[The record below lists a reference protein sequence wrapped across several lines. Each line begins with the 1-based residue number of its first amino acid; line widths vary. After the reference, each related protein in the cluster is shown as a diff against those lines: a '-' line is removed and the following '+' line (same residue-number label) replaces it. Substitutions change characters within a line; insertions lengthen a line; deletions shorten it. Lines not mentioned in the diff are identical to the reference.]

1 MADDTG
7 RQVAPPGAGPG
18 EEAEVLT
25 LWGRLRRL
33 IVGSPRDLGDPRLH
47 HRMALIPLLAWVG
60 LGADGLSSSCY
71 GPEEAFHA
79 LGGRTYL
86 ALVLAVATA
95 LTVAMIA
102 WSYGR
107 IITDF
112 PSGGGG
118 YTVATKLLGPKAG
131 LVSGCALLVDYV
143 LTITVS
149 IAAAGKAIFSFLPPE
164 WSPWMFPAQ
173 CSLLFVLVALNLRGV
188 RESVTVLAPVF
199 MLFLATHAVLVLGGV
214 GAHAGDIPQVLDGF
228 QRELS
233 ADFSTI
239 GIGGVLAAVL
249 YAYSLGGGTYT
260 GIEAVSNGV
269 PIMREPRVRTAHR
282 TMLYMALSLAITA
295 GGLLMCFLLWGVKED
310 PHRTMNAVLTGKIAT
325 EFGLGRWFIVVTLAT
340 EAAILFVA
348 AQAGFMDGPRTLAN
362 MALDSWVPHRFSALS
377 ERLTTQNGILL
388 MGAASAVALL
398 YTGGDVRTLVV
409 MYSINVFLTF
419 SLSMAS
425 MTKDAIRRRER
436 HGRAGRLALFGT
448 TLVACV
454 TILVVTIFEK
464 FGDGGWATLLTT
476 GAVVAFCLAV
486 HRHYAEVAAK
496 LRKTYAVLESPP
508 ADPTVAPPG
517 PLDPAAPTAAVLVAT
532 FGGLGVHTVLSLLKT
547 FPGQFKNIVFV
558 SVGVVDSGSFKGEG
572 SVEALGRQTEAALGK
587 YESLARGLGIPST
600 GRWALGTDAVAE
612 AEALCLE
619 VSRQFPKATFFAG
632 KAIFEKETW
641 VERLLHNRTAEALQ
655 RRLQWSGKTLV
666 ILPARAI

>member
-1 MADDTG
+1 MAEDSG
-7 RQVAPPGAGPG
+7 RQAAPPGAGPD
-18 EEAEVLT
+18 EDAEVPT

-86 ALVLAVATA
+86 ALVLALATA
-95 LTVAMIA
+95 CTVGLIA

-107 IITDF
+107 IISDF

-118 YTVATKLLGPKAG
+118 YSVASKVLGPRAG
-131 LVSGCALLVDYV
+131 LVSGAALLVDYV
-143 LTITVS
+143 LTVTVS
-149 IAAAGKAIFSFLPPE
+149 IAAAGRAIFSLLPPE
-164 WSPWMFPAQ
+164 WSPWMFPVQ
-173 CSLLFVLVALNLRGV
+173 CSLLILLTALNLRGV
-188 RESVTVLAPVF
+188 RESVTVLTPIF
-199 MLFLATHAVLVLGGV
+199 MLFLVTHAVLVLGGV
-214 GAHAGDIPQVLDGF
+214 GAHAGDIPEVVDGF
-228 QRELS
+228 HRELS
-233 ADFSTI
+233 ADLSTI
-239 GIGGVLAAVL
+239 GVTGVLAAVL

-260 GIEAVSNGV
+260 GIESVSNGV
-269 PIMREPRVRTAHR
+269 PMMREPRVRTAHR
-282 TMLYMALSLAITA
+282 TMLYMALSLGLTA
-295 GGLLMCFLLWGVKED
+295 GGLLLGYLLWDVKED
-310 PHRTMNAVLTGKIAT
+310 PHRTMNAVLTSKVAG
-325 EFGLGRWFIVVTLAT
+325 EFGLGAWFIVATMAT
-340 EAAILFVA
+340 EAALLFVA
-348 AQAGFMDGPRTLAN
+348 AQSGFLSGPRTLSN
-362 MALDSWVPHRFSALS
+362 LALDSWVPHRFSALS
-377 ERLTTQNGILL
+377 ERLTTQNGTLL
-388 MGAASAVALL
+388 MAAASACALL
-398 YTGGDVRTLVV
+398 YTGGDVRALIV

-419 SLSMAS
+419 SISMLSM
-425 MTKDAIRRRER
+425 TIDAFKRRDRP
-436 HGRAGRLALFGT
+436 GRAGRLGLFGT
-448 TLVACV
+448 G
-454 TILVVTIFEK
+454 LVVCGMILAVTVYEK
-464 FGDGGWATLLTT
+464 FGQGGWATLLAT
-476 GAVVAFCLAV
+476 GTVVAFCLAV
-486 HRHYAEVAAK
+486 HRHYASVAER

-508 ADPTVAPPG
+508 PDPTAAPPG
-517 PLDPAAPTAAVLVAT
+517 PLDPSAPTAAVLVAT

-547 FPGQFKNIVFV
+547 FPGQVKNIVFV

>member
-1 MADDTG
+1 MSDETRREAS
-7 RQVAPPGAGPG
+7 PPGAHP
-18 EEAEVLT
+18 ENDAEAPT
-25 LWGRLRRL
+25 MGGRLRRL
-33 IVGSPRDLGDPRLH
+33 IVGSPKDLGDPRLH

-86 ALVLAVATA
+86 ALVLAVGTA
-95 LTVAMIA
+95 LTVALIA

-118 YTVATKLLGPKAG
+118 YTVATKLLGPRAG
-131 LVSGCALLVDYV
+131 LLSGAALLVDYV

-164 WSPWMFPAQ
+164 WSPWMFPVQAG
-173 CSLLFVLVALNLRGV
+173 LLLVLTTLNLRGV
-188 RESVTVLAPVF
+188 RESVTVLAPIF
-199 MLFLATHAVLVLGGV
+199 MLFLLTHAVLVLGGV
-214 GAHAGDIPQVLDGF
+214 GAHASDIPAVVDGF
-228 QRELS
+228 RRDLS
-233 ADFSTI
+233 ADLSTV
-239 GIGGVLAAVL
+239 GLGGVLAAVL

-260 GIEAVSNGV
+260 GIEAVSNGM

-295 GGLLMCFLLWGVKED
+295 GGLLLGYLLWGVTED
-310 PHRTMNAVLTGKIAT
+310 PHRTMNAVLSGKVAA
-325 EFGLGRWFIVVTLAT
+325 EFGLGNWFVVVTMAT
-340 EAAILFVA
+340 EAALLVVA

-388 MGAASAVALL
+388 MGAASAAALL
-398 YTGGDVRTLVV
+398 YTGGDVRALVV

-419 SLSMAS
+419 SLSMLS
-425 MTKDAIRRRER
+425 MTRDAIRRRDR
-436 HGRAGRLALFGT
+436 PGRGGRLALFGT
-448 TLVACV
+448 ALVACSTILLV
-454 TILVVTIFEK
+454 TIYEK
-464 FGDGGWATLLTT
+464 FGEGGWATLIAT
-476 GAVVAFCLAV
+476 GGVVAFCFAV
-486 HRHYAEVAAK
+486 HRHYADVAAK

-508 ADPTVAPPG
+508 ADPTAAPPG
-517 PLDPAAPTAAVLVAT
+517 PVDPSAPTAAVLVAS

-547 FPGQFKNIVFV
+547 FPGQFRNIVFV

-572 SVEALGRQTEAALGK
+572 SVEALGRQTEVDLGR
-587 YESLARGLGIPST
+587 YEALARGIGIAST

-619 VSRQFPKATFFAG
+619 VAREFPKVTFFAG

-655 RRLQWSGKTLV
+655 RRLQWAGRTLV